1 MADKLNKLIDEK
13 GNHII
18 QTEFSD
24 ELFDQINKKHA
35 KYKKK
40 LKPSIN
46 DMQIAYGEDVW
57 LNQ

>member
-18 QTEFSD
+18 QTEFSE

-46 DMQIAYGEDVW
+46 DMQIAYGEDV
-57 LNQ
+57 